1 MLTGTFIVICYP
13 YVLYNLHQLIPF
25 LLKKIL
31 VAENHVPT
39 TNNESLFTL
48 KFHNI
53 LRISR

>member
-1 MLTGTFIVICYP
+1 MLTGTFIVICYL

-25 LLKKIL
+25 LLKIL

-39 TNNESLFTL
+39 TNNESLFIL